1 MAYPK
6 RFAVAAV
13 LGLTM
18 VGSSGCLVRR
28 STFQREM
35 AAVRTE
41 MGTMQTTLRQEI
53 QAGDADVDRRLSS
66 RIDAAE
72 GRMLSLER
80 ELASLRQEFGATVER
95 LEGAIRVQAPVTFG
109 FDESTLA
116 SDQTEILSRISGVLR
131 EYYPQALLT
140 VEGFTDPAGS
150 AAYNLRLGQ
159 ARADEVRS
167 FLLTQGWLQETQIRA
182 VSYGEDTKRLIR
194 PGQQGPDAGRENRR
208 VTIVIDHPNGW
219 TAPATQQ

>member
-1 MAYPK
+1 
-6 RFAVAAV
+6 V
-13 LGLTM
+13 LGLTL

-41 MGTMQTTLRQEI
+41 MSTMQTTLRQEI
-53 QAGDADVDRRLSS
+53 QAGDAEVDRRLSS

-95 LEGAIRVQAPVTFG
+95 LEGAIRFQAPVTFA
-109 FDESTLA
+109 FDQSAIEA
-116 SDQTEILSRISGVLR
+116 DQTQVLQRMSQVLR
-131 EYYPQALLT
+131 EFYPQALLT

-150 AAYNLRLGQ
+150 TAYNLRLGQ
-159 ARADEVRS
+159 ARADEVRN
-167 FLLTQGWLQETQIRA
+167 FLLSQGWLQDTQIRA
-182 VSYGEDTKRLIR
+182 VSYGEDTKRLVR

-208 VTIVIDHPNGW
+208 VVVVIEHPNGW

>member
-1 MAYPK
+1 MVYPK

-13 LGLTM
+13 LGLTL

-41 MGTMQTTLRQEI
+41 MSTMQAGLRQEI
-53 QAGDADVDRRLSS
+53 QAGDQDVERRLGS

-95 LEGAIRVQAPVTFG
+95 LEQAIRVYAPVTFG
-109 FDESTLA
+109 FDESTIA
-116 SDQTEILSRISGVLR
+116 SDQSPILERISGVLR

-140 VEGFTDPAGS
+140 VEGFTDQSGS

-159 ARADEVRS
+159 ARADEVRG
-167 FLLTQGWLQETQIRA
+167 FLLTQGWLNEAQIRA
-182 VSYGEDTKRLIR
+182 VSYGEDTKRLVR

-208 VTIVIDHPNGW
+208 VVIVIDHPSGW
-219 TAPATQQ
+219 TAPATQ